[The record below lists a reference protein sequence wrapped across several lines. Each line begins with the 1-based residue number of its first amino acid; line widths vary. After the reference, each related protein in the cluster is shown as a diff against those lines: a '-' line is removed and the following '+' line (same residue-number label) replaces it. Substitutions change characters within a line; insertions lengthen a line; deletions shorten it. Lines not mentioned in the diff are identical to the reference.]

1 VLRAAVESRFW
12 PLYEVVDG
20 AYALTYMPKEFV
32 PVEEWLAPQ
41 KRFAHLMRPESRN
54 LVDEIQARID
64 SDWAALLAR
73 CVSTAA
79 HA

>member
-1 VLRAAVESRFW
+1 
-12 PLYEVVDG
+12 
-20 AYALTYMPKEFV
+20 
-32 PVEEWLAPQ
+32 
-41 KRFAHLMRPESRN
+41 MRPESRN